1 MRTFLSA
8 VCLASVV
15 TLVCYTDWSLFEG
28 GGRFNGWMRKCV
40 RAVCPLKPPKQA
52 TCTLLKIEWN
62 WWVTP
67 QWRKWNVFEC
77 QIFHGVLIG
86 LNDCSN
92 FSMDSINYDFS
103 NHRHQGWRIALYEL
117 EKRWTCDYCCYFVI
131 FSGFRRTISCL
142 RRSFVDRRQNQWILM
157 SICDKSKIPF
167 AAVSLSD
174 VISARQ
180 STTWRL
186 HGHVTLEAVT
196 QHSLATKMTN

>member
-103 NHRHQGWRIALYEL
+103 NHRHQGWHIACTSWKKDGLVTTVVILFFFQASAKQFHVYVVLLLTDVKISES
-117 EKRWTCDYCCYFVI
+117 WCQFVI
-131 FSGFRRTISCL
+131 KA
-142 RRSFVDRRQNQWILM
+142 
-157 SICDKSKIPF
+157 KS
-167 AAVSLSD
+167 
-174 VISARQ
+174 
-180 STTWRL
+180 
-186 HGHVTLEAVT
+186 
-196 QHSLATKMTN
+196 HSLLSACLTSYPLGNPPHDGFTATLL